1 MTQKVPKP
9 IIRKIVN
16 SPYLDLFGA
25 LLVFSACIFRD
36 FHQTI
41 YFNGAIQFNI
51 PNEALLDH
59 FAKGA
64 FPLGILSTIG
74 AVFSLLSTRLIG
86 KQKNSGNFIGILTTI
101 NSGVIDFMFGNA
113 SAIITYPITF
123 IIHNFTFFKWAKGTK
138 IRERDNFYYL
148 ILVVGL
154 ILGFILVFLGAKI
167 FGGRTDIVF
176 LISVSIIFGLS
187 LGANFSTAFK
197 YEETWFSWVIY
208 NIVQLFK
215 NTLQMNIANIAK
227 YIFYLFNAAVTL
239 VDWKVNRDAPI
250 PARA

>member
-1 MTQKVPKP
+1 MTQQVPRP

-25 LLVFSACIFRD
+25 LLVFGVILYKG

-41 YFNGAIQFNI
+41 YFNGEIQFNI
-51 PNEALLDH
+51 PNNELINH
-59 FAKGA
+59 FVRGA
-64 FPLGILSTIG
+64 FPLGIFSTIG

-138 IRERDNFYYL
+138 IRKRDTFYYA
-148 ILVVGL
+148 IIACGL
-154 ILGFILVFLGAKI
+154 ITGFALVYLGAWI
-167 FGGRTDIVF
+167 FGGRTDTVF
-176 LISVSIIFGLS
+176 LLSVSIIFGLS
-187 LGANFSTAFK
+187 LGANFCTAFK

-208 NIVQLFK
+208 NIVQLYK
-215 NTLQMNIANIAK
+215 NILQRNAANVVK

-250 PARA
+250 PARS

>member
-1 MTQKVPKP
+1 MTQQVPQP
-9 IIRKIVN
+9 FIRKLVN

-25 LLVFSACIFRD
+25 LLVFGACIYRD

-41 YFNGAIQFNI
+41 FFNDEIQENI
-51 PNEALLDH
+51 PNDALLDY
-59 FAKGA
+59 FSQGA
-64 FPLGILSTIG
+64 FPLGILATIG

-101 NSGVIDFMFGNA
+101 NSGAIDFMFGNA

-138 IRERDNFYYL
+138 IRKRDTFYYI
-148 ILVVGL
+148 ILVIGL
-154 ILGFILVFLGAKI
+154 ILGFILVFLGANI
-167 FGGRTDIVF
+167 FGGNTDLGF
-176 LISVSIIFGLS
+176 LISVSLIFGLS

-208 NIVQLFK
+208 NIIQLYKSILQK
-215 NTLQMNIANIAK
+215 NVANIAK

-239 VDWKVNRDAPI
+239 VDWKVNRDIEI